1 MTCHRVWSGRR
12 GWFDQSPDERSAGKV
27 SGGVCIAE
35 LTADTYRRWTHQHFE
50 NSPAR
55 LLCAPPS
62 YPCSG
67 SFSPWGCDQTSPLA
81 PVETSSLA
89 PIETG
94 PAFARHEIDRIDDRN
109 GTFELRGLEGCFG
122 ELVIVTGTVRFKEQT
137 MTSTE
142 TGNEDHSSLTLFL
155 EGTGVGQT
163 TGRVWKFKEITR
175 LTFNTPTSP
184 RPMPPRPCVR

>member
-1 MTCHRVWSGRR
+1 M
-12 GWFDQSPDERSAGKV
+12 RSSLISLCG
-27 SGGVCIAE
+27 
-35 LTADTYRRWTHQHFE
+35 
-50 NSPAR
+50 
-55 LLCAPPS
+55 LLVAM
-62 YPCSG
+62 
-67 SFSPWGCDQTSPLA
+67 GCDQTSPLA

-89 PIETG
+89 PVETS
-94 PAFARHEIDRIDDRN
+94 PAFARHEIDHIDETS
-109 GTFELRGLEGCFG
+109 GTFELNGLEGCFG
-122 ELVIVTGTVRFKEQT
+122 ELVIVTGTVRFKQHT

-184 RPMPPRPCVR
+184 RPMPPKPCVR